1 MNTTTNTTMT
11 KEEIVYRLNNLS
23 ESNADVNTL
32 ADVIIKMSEETKTPA
47 QKILK
52 FIENDIKLRKSGNR
66 LTSAMNTFMGEAI

>member
-52 FIENDIKLRKSGNR
+52 FIENDIKLRKSENR
-66 LTSAMNTFMGEAI
+66 LASAMNTFMGEAI